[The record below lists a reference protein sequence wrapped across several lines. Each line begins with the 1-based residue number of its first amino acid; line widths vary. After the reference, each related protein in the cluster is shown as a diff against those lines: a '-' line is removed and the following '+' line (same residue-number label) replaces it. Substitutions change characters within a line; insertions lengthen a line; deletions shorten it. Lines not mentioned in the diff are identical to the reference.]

1 MTNKADHFN
10 DSLPTRLRELMQLDN
25 VSQKQLA
32 EALGITRQSISQYCD
47 GSSQPALNKLVSIAD
62 YFGVSID
69 YLLGRS
75 DVRAIDPQL
84 QTVALQTGLT
94 EKALLRLSQD
104 HIVRAAINRLLESS
118 QARSVADAL
127 CGYNYITWKVHSAGD
142 KLPEKDRLWFSRVA
156 RTFLEDA
163 KELAQKTFTSI
174 HEDGSCDMAPCSD
187 IRVLPADA
195 VDKLRQVY
203 NLMPEFAPK
212 TSTTFLAVDEP
223 MIQMRSDTDAEEK
236 S

>member
-10 DSLPTRLRELMQLDN
+10 DSLPTRLRELMQIDN

-32 EALGITRQSISQYCD
+32 DALGITRQSISQYCD
-47 GSSQPALNKLVSIAD
+47 GSSQPALNKLISIAD

-75 DVRAIDPQL
+75 DVRAIDPRL

-94 EKALLRLSQD
+94 EKSLMRLSQD
-104 HIVRAAINRLLESS
+104 RIVRAAVNRLLESPRAKS
-118 QARSVADAL
+118 FAEAL
-127 CGYNYITWKVHSAGD
+127 CGYNYITWKVHTTGD
-142 KLPEKDRLWFSRVA
+142 KLQEKNRLWFSRVA

-163 KELAQKTFTSI
+163 KDLAQKAFTSV
-174 HEDGSCDMAPCSD
+174 HEDGGCDMAPCSD

-195 VDKLRQVY
+195 ADKLQQLY
-203 NLMPEFAPK
+203 ELMPEFAHK
-212 TSTTFLAVDEP
+212 MSTTFLSIDEP
-223 MIQMRSDTDAEEK
+223 MIQIRSDTNAEEE